1 MLFRKAKLHQRCPS
15 TQILLWRKTIPLWS
29 WKCFKRFHFPLNTK
43 CPQNTS
49 LPMSP
54 SLVQKSILCWGGAS
68 PLRGVHAKSWPN
80 MHVLDCQPISPAVCH
95 AQNWEELPIPGHCTA
110 ACPAPISNPHPL
122 HKHRLPPRVP
132 DSRTVSLPAGGT
144 LVSSQSLIA
153 AAASIYL
160 HPERRWLMEVLS
172 SAQSCI
178 DLENC
183 RQSWHEE
190 TENWK
195 KTADVGMHEERS
207 ECSLV
212 FSINFDLCDLLP
224 TFLSFSSVSSIYA

>member
-54 SLVQKSILCWGGAS
+54 SLVQKSILCWGGCFTFERCPCKKLTKHACAGLATNFAS
-68 PLRGVHAKSWPN
+68 CVSCSESGGAPYYRPLHCS
-80 MHVLDCQPISPAVCH
+80 QP
-95 AQNWEELPIPGHCTA
+95 
-110 ACPAPISNPHPL
+110 CPNPHPL

-160 HPERRWLMEVLS
+160 HPERRWLMEIS
-172 SAQSCI
+172 RSAQSCI

-195 KTADVGMHEERS
+195 RQQML
-207 ECSLV
+207 ECMRRGQSAAW
-212 FSINFDLCDLLP
+212 C
-224 TFLSFSSVSSIYA
+224 FL